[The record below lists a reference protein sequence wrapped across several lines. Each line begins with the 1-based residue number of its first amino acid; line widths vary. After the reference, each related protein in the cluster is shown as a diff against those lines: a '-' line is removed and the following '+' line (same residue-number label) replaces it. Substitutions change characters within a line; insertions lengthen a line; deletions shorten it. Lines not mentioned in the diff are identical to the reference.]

1 MKKVIRWIL
10 SIVAVL
16 LVAVLVT
23 GVILV
28 VMIHEKRDV
37 TDPAVA
43 AKNRGFSTVLN
54 SHMEADLTAARESGE
69 ARFLFSEEDLK
80 FLFYAI
86 LQSIDPPPG
95 VTLSGVDVSVADGV
109 YTLAVSAKLGVM
121 PTVLRAGLSFAE
133 TAGSYSVTL
142 TQASAGSLEVV
153 RGLGHW
159 ILCRTDPA
167 KVESALASV
176 HLYCSVDLDAM
187 TVTFTKE
194 NILRTVS
201 ALTGSEEDATL
212 LHLLLDVVLDH
223 GSLLS
228 LSLGDN
234 NLLGAVL
241 HLARIRY
248 NAEERGALPYTYD
261 FDAVAR
267 QTETL
272 LAAGTITEEQVPP
285 VFRLLVKGYES
296 LSDRDKEALR
306 EVDLTSVGVT
316 DKETYRGMMEKERRS
331 LSDLLTND
339 QFFLSSG
346 SSLLPMFGV
355 KITDDM
361 LTEVLRSMDFV
372 GFSLAFS
379 GADTGRVAYVVIEQ
393 FNLLATEDH
402 IDLGM
407 IVNINGVQ
415 TVMTAALSAPPAA
428 GVAINAKVD
437 SVMLGEEPL
446 TEAQRRELLTY
457 LASAAAGVDFIAFDA
472 EEETVT
478 LRFDEAIAGLS
489 ELQRLCEAYPM
500 FAPQTVVEN
509 GVVTITYRAKI

>member
-1 MKKVIRWIL
+1 MKKAIRWIFA
-10 SIVAVL
+10 IIAVL
-16 LVAVLVT
+16 LLAVIVTGAVLT
-23 GVILV
+23 

-37 TDPAVA
+37 TDPTVA
-43 AKNRGFSTVLN
+43 AKKRGLRTVLN

-86 LQSIDPPPG
+86 LQSIDPPSG
-95 VTLSGVDVSVADGV
+95 VTLSGVDVTVADGN
-109 YTLAVSAKLGVM
+109 YTLAVSARIGVM

-133 TAGSYSVTL
+133 SAGSYSVTL

-153 RGLGHW
+153 RGLGRL
-159 ILCRTDPA
+159 ILRRADAA
-167 KVESALASV
+167 KIEQSLASV
-176 HLYCSVDLDAM
+176 NLFCMVNLDTM

-194 NILRTVS
+194 NILRT
-201 ALTGSEEDATL
+201 AATLTGGEEDATL
-212 LHLLLDVVLDH
+212 LHLLLDVFLDH
-223 GSLLS
+223 ESLLS
-228 LSLGDN
+228 LSLGNN

-248 NAEERGALPYTYD
+248 STEERGALPYTYD

-267 QTETL
+267 QVETL
-272 LAAGTITEEQVPP
+272 LAAGLVTEEQVSP
-285 VFRLLVKGYES
+285 VFRLLVKGYAS
-296 LSDRDKEALR
+296 LSDQDKAAL
-306 EVDLTSVGVT
+306 EGVDLTSVGVT
-316 DKETYRGMMEKERRS
+316 DKETYRGMMEKEQRS

-346 SSLLPMFGV
+346 ALLPTFGV

-379 GADTGRVAYVVIEQ
+379 GADTGRVAYAVIEQ
-393 FNLLATEDH
+393 FNLLATENH
-402 IDLGM
+402 MDLEM

-415 TVMTAALSAPPAA
+415 TVMTAALSAPPAT
-428 GVAINAKVD
+428 GVVINAKVD

-457 LASAAAGVDFIAFDA
+457 LASAAAGVDFIAFNA

-478 LRFDEAIAGLS
+478 LRFAEAIAGLS

-500 FAPQTVVEN
+500 LAPQTVVEN

>member
-1 MKKVIRWIL
+1 MKKVIRWIFA
-10 SIVAVL
+10 IIAVL
-16 LVAVLVT
+16 LLAVIVT
-23 GVILV
+23 GVVLT

-37 TDPAVA
+37 TDPTVA
-43 AKNRGFSTVLN
+43 AKKRGLRTVLN
-54 SHMEADLTAARESGE
+54 SHMEADLTAALESGE
-69 ARFLFSEEDLK
+69 ARFLFSEQDLK

-86 LQSIDPPPG
+86 LQSIDPPSG
-95 VTLSGVDVSVADGV
+95 VTLSGVDVTVADGN
-109 YTLAVSAKLGVM
+109 YTLAVSARIGVM

-133 TAGSYSVTL
+133 SAGSYSVTL

-153 RGLGHW
+153 RGLGRL
-159 ILCRTDPA
+159 ILRRADAA
-167 KVESALASV
+167 KIEQSLASV
-176 HLYCSVDLDAM
+176 NLFCMVNLDTM

-194 NILRTVS
+194 NILRTAA
-201 ALTGSEEDATL
+201 ALIGGEEDATL
-212 LHLLLDVVLDH
+212 LHLLLDVFLDH
-223 GSLLS
+223 ESLLS
-228 LSLGDN
+228 LSLGNN

-248 NAEERGALPYTYD
+248 STEERGALPYTYD
-261 FDAVAR
+261 FDAVA
-267 QTETL
+267 QQVETL
-272 LAAGTITEEQVPP
+272 LAAGLVTEEQVSP
-285 VFRLLVKGYES
+285 VFRLLVKGYAS
-296 LSDRDKEALR
+296 LSDQDKAAL
-306 EVDLTSVGVT
+306 EGVDLTPVGVT
-316 DKETYRGMMEKERRS
+316 DKETYRGMMEKEQRS

-346 SSLLPMFGV
+346 ALLPTFGV

-393 FNLLATEDH
+393 FNLLATENH
-402 IDLGM
+402 IDLEM

-428 GVAINAKVD
+428 DVAINAKVD

-457 LASAAAGVDFIAFDA
+457 LASAAAGVDFIAFNA

-478 LRFDEAIAGLS
+478 LRFAEAIAGLS
-489 ELQRLCEAYPM
+489 ELQRLCETYPM
-500 FAPQTVVEN
+500 FAPQAVIEN
-509 GVVTITYRAKI
+509 GVVNITYRAKI

>member
-1 MKKVIRWIL
+1 MKKAIRWIFA
-10 SIVAVL
+10 IIAVL
-16 LVAVLVT
+16 LLAVIVT
-23 GVILV
+23 GVVLT

-37 TDPAVA
+37 TDPTVA
-43 AKNRGFSTVLN
+43 AKKRGLRTVLN

-69 ARFLFSEEDLK
+69 ARFLFSEQDLK

-86 LQSIDPPPG
+86 LRSIDPPPG

-133 TAGSYSVTL
+133 SAGSYSVTL

-153 RGLGHW
+153 RGLGRL
-159 ILCRTDPA
+159 ILCRADAA
-167 KVESALASV
+167 KIEQSLASV
-176 HLYCSVDLDAM
+176 NLFCMVNLDTM

-194 NILRTVS
+194 NILRT
-201 ALTGSEEDATL
+201 AATLTGGEEDATL
-212 LHLLLDVVLDH
+212 LHLLLDVFLDH
-223 GSLLS
+223 ESLLS
-228 LSLGDN
+228 LSLGNN

-248 NAEERGALPYTYD
+248 STEERGALPYTYD

-267 QTETL
+267 QVEAL
-272 LAAGTITEEQVPP
+272 LAAGLVTEEQVSP
-285 VFRLLVKGYES
+285 VFRLLVKGYAS
-296 LSDRDKEALR
+296 LSDQDKAAL
-306 EVDLTSVGVT
+306 EGVDLTSVDVT
-316 DKETYRGMMEKERRS
+316 DKETYRGMMEKEQRS

-346 SSLLPMFGV
+346 ALLPTFGV

-361 LTEVLRSMDFV
+361 LTEVLRSMNFV

-393 FNLLATEDH
+393 FNLLATEND
-402 IDLGM
+402 IDLEM

-457 LASAAAGVDFIAFDA
+457 LASAADVDFIAFNA

-478 LRFDEAIAGLS
+478 LRFAEAIAGLS
-489 ELQRLCEAYPM
+489 ELQRLCETYPM

-509 GVVTITYRAKI
+509 GVVNITYRAKI

>member
-1 MKKVIRWIL
+1 MKKAIRWIFA
-10 SIVAVL
+10 IIAVL
-16 LVAVLVT
+16 LLAVIVT
-23 GVILV
+23 GVVLT
-28 VMIHEKRDV
+28 VMIHEKHDV
-37 TDPAVA
+37 TDPTVA
-43 AKNRGFSTVLN
+43 AKKRGLRTVLN

-69 ARFLFSEEDLK
+69 ARFLFSEQDLK

-86 LQSIDPPPG
+86 LQSIDPPSG
-95 VTLSGVDVSVADGV
+95 VTLSGVDVTVADGV
-109 YTLAVSAKLGVM
+109 YTLAVSAKLGIM

-133 TAGSYSVTL
+133 SADSYSVTL

-153 RGLGHW
+153 RGLVRL
-159 ILCRTDPA
+159 ILRRADAA
-167 KVESALASV
+167 KIEQSLASV
-176 HLYCSVDLDAM
+176 NLFCMVNLDTM

-194 NILRTVS
+194 NILRT
-201 ALTGSEEDATL
+201 AATLTGGEEDATL
-212 LHLLLDVVLDH
+212 LHLLLDVFLDH
-223 GSLLS
+223 ESLLS
-228 LSLGDN
+228 LSLGNN

-248 NAEERGALPYTYD
+248 STEERGALPYTYD

-267 QTETL
+267 QVEAL
-272 LAAGTITEEQVPP
+272 LAAGLVTEEQVSP
-285 VFRLLVKGYES
+285 VFRLLVKGYAS
-296 LSDRDKEALR
+296 LSDQDKAAL
-306 EVDLTSVGVT
+306 EGVDLTSVGIT
-316 DKETYRGMMEKERRS
+316 DKETYRGMMEKEQRS

-346 SSLLPMFGV
+346 ALLPTFGV

-361 LTEVLRSMDFV
+361 LTEVLRSMNFV

-393 FNLLATEDH
+393 FNLLATENH
-402 IDLGM
+402 IDLEM

-428 GVAINAKVD
+428 GAAIHAKVD

-457 LASAAAGVDFIAFDA
+457 LASAAADVDFIAFNA

-478 LRFDEAIAGLS
+478 LRFAEAIAGLS

-500 FAPQTVVEN
+500 LAPQTVVEN

>member
-1 MKKVIRWIL
+1 MKKAIKWIFA
-10 SIVAVL
+10 IIAVL
-16 LVAVLVT
+16 LLAVIVI
-23 GVILV
+23 GVILT

-37 TDPAVA
+37 TDPTVA
-43 AKNRGFSTVLN
+43 AKKRGLRTVLN

-69 ARFLFSEEDLK
+69 ARFLFSEQDLK

-86 LQSIDPPPG
+86 LQSIDPPSG
-95 VTLSGVDVSVADGV
+95 VTLSGVDVTVADGN
-109 YTLAVSAKLGVM
+109 YTLAVSARIGVM

-133 TAGSYSVTL
+133 SAGSYSVTL

-153 RGLGHW
+153 RGLGRL
-159 ILCRTDPA
+159 ILRRADAA
-167 KVESALASV
+167 KIEQSLASV
-176 HLYCSVDLDAM
+176 NLFCTVNLDTM

-194 NILRTVS
+194 SILRTAA
-201 ALTGSEEDATL
+201 ALTGGEEDATL
-212 LHLLLDVVLDH
+212 LHLLLDVFLDH
-223 GSLLS
+223 ESLLS
-228 LSLGDN
+228 LSLGNN

-248 NAEERGALPYTYD
+248 STEERGALPYTYD
-261 FDAVAR
+261 FDAVA
-267 QTETL
+267 QQVEAL
-272 LAAGTITEEQVPP
+272 LAAGLVTEEQVSP
-285 VFRLLVKGYES
+285 VFRLLVKGYAS
-296 LSDRDKEALR
+296 LSDQDKAAL
-306 EVDLTSVGVT
+306 EGVDLTSVGVT
-316 DKETYRGMMEKERRS
+316 DKETYRGMMEKEQRS

-346 SSLLPMFGV
+346 ALLPTFGV

-361 LTEVLRSMDFV
+361 LTEVLRSMNFV

-393 FNLLATEDH
+393 FNLLATENH
-402 IDLGM
+402 IDLEM

-428 GVAINAKVD
+428 GVAIHAKVD

-457 LASAAAGVDFIAFDA
+457 LASAAAGVDFIAFNA

-478 LRFDEAIAGLS
+478 LRFAEALTGLS
-489 ELQRLCEAYPM
+489 ELQRLCETYPM
-500 FAPQTVVEN
+500 FAPQAVIEN
-509 GVVTITYRAKI
+509 GVVNITYRAKI

>member
-1 MKKVIRWIL
+1 MKKAIRWIFA
-10 SIVAVL
+10 IIAVL
-16 LVAVLVT
+16 LLAVIVT
-23 GVILV
+23 GVVLT

-37 TDPAVA
+37 TDPTVA
-43 AKNRGFSTVLN
+43 AKNRGLRTVLN

-69 ARFLFSEEDLK
+69 ARFLFSEQDLK

-86 LQSIDPPPG
+86 LQSIDPPSG
-95 VTLSGVDVSVADGV
+95 VTLSGVDVTVADGV

-133 TAGSYSVTL
+133 SAGSYSVTL
-142 TQASAGSLEVV
+142 TQASAGSLEVL
-153 RGLGHW
+153 RGLGRL
-159 ILCRTDPA
+159 ILRRADAA
-167 KVESALASV
+167 KIEQSLASV
-176 HLYCSVDLDAM
+176 NLFCMVNLDTM

-194 NILRTVS
+194 NILRT
-201 ALTGSEEDATL
+201 AATLTGGEEDATL
-212 LHLLLDVVLDH
+212 LHLLLDVFLDH
-223 GSLLS
+223 ESLLS
-228 LSLGDN
+228 LSLGNN

-248 NAEERGALPYTYD
+248 STEERGALPYTYD

-267 QTETL
+267 QVEAL
-272 LAAGTITEEQVPP
+272 LAAGAVTEAQVSP
-285 VFRLLVKGYES
+285 VFRLLVKGYAS
-296 LSDRDKEALR
+296 LSDQDKAAL
-306 EVDLTSVGVT
+306 EGVDLTSVGVT
-316 DKETYRGMMEKERRS
+316 DKETYRGMMEKEQRS

-346 SSLLPMFGV
+346 TLLPTFGV

-361 LTEVLRSMDFV
+361 LTEVLRSMNFV

-393 FNLLATEDH
+393 FNLLAKENH
-402 IDLGM
+402 IDLEM

-457 LASAAAGVDFIAFDA
+457 LASAAADVDFIAFNA

-478 LRFDEAIAGLS
+478 LRFAEAIAGLS
-489 ELQRLCEAYPM
+489 ELQRLCETYPM
-500 FAPQTVVEN
+500 FAPQTVIEN
-509 GVVTITYRAKI
+509 GVVNITYRAKI

>member
-1 MKKVIRWIL
+1 MKKAIRWIFA
-10 SIVAVL
+10 IIAVL
-16 LVAVLVT
+16 LLAVIVT
-23 GVILV
+23 GVVLT

-37 TDPAVA
+37 TDPTVA
-43 AKNRGFSTVLN
+43 AKKRGLRTVLN

-69 ARFLFSEEDLK
+69 ARFLFSEQDLK

-86 LQSIDPPPG
+86 LQSIDPPSG
-95 VTLSGVDVSVADGV
+95 VTLSGVDVTVADGN
-109 YTLAVSAKLGVM
+109 YTLAVSARIGVM

-133 TAGSYSVTL
+133 SAGSYSVTL

-153 RGLGHW
+153 RGLGRL
-159 ILCRTDPA
+159 ILRRADAA
-167 KVESALASV
+167 KIEQSLASV
-176 HLYCSVDLDAM
+176 NLFCMVNLDTM

-194 NILRTVS
+194 NILRT
-201 ALTGSEEDATL
+201 AATLTGGEEDATL
-212 LHLLLDVVLDH
+212 LHLLLDVFLDH
-223 GSLLS
+223 ESLLS
-228 LSLGDN
+228 LSLGNN

-248 NAEERGALPYTYD
+248 STEERGTLPYTYD
-261 FDAVAR
+261 FDAVA
-267 QTETL
+267 QQVEAL
-272 LAAGTITEEQVPP
+272 LAAGLVTEEQVSP
-285 VFRLLVKGYES
+285 VFRLLVKGYAS
-296 LSDRDKEALR
+296 LSDQDKAAL
-306 EVDLTSVGVT
+306 EGVDLTSVGVT
-316 DKETYRGMMEKERRS
+316 DKETYRGMMEKEQRS

-346 SSLLPMFGV
+346 ALLPTFGV

-361 LTEVLRSMDFV
+361 LTEVLRSMNFV

-393 FNLLATEDH
+393 FNLLATENH
-402 IDLGM
+402 IDLEM

-415 TVMTAALSAPPAA
+415 TVMTAALSAPPAVD
-428 GVAINAKVD
+428 VAINAKVD

-457 LASAAAGVDFIAFDA
+457 LASAAADVDFIAFNA

-478 LRFDEAIAGLS
+478 LRFAEAIAGLS

-500 FAPQTVVEN
+500 FAPQTVIEN
-509 GVVTITYRAKI
+509 GVVNITYRAKI

>member
-1 MKKVIRWIL
+1 MKKAIRWIFA
-10 SIVAVL
+10 IIAVL
-16 LVAVLVT
+16 LLAVIVT
-23 GVILV
+23 GVVLT

-37 TDPAVA
+37 TDPTVA
-43 AKNRGFSTVLN
+43 AKKRGLRTVLN

-69 ARFLFSEEDLK
+69 ARFLFSEHDLK

-86 LQSIDPPPG
+86 LQSIDPPSG
-95 VTLSGVDVSVADGV
+95 VTLSGVDVTVADGN
-109 YTLAVSAKLGVM
+109 YTLAVSARIGVM

-133 TAGSYSVTL
+133 SAGSYSVTL

-153 RGLGHW
+153 RGLGRL
-159 ILCRTDPA
+159 ILRRADAA
-167 KVESALASV
+167 KIEQSLASV
-176 HLYCSVDLDAM
+176 NLFCMVNLDTM

-194 NILRTVS
+194 NILRT
-201 ALTGSEEDATL
+201 AATLTGGEEDATL
-212 LHLLLDVVLDH
+212 LHLLLDVFLDH
-223 GSLLS
+223 ESLLS
-228 LSLGDN
+228 LSLGNN

-248 NAEERGALPYTYD
+248 STEERGALPYTYD

-267 QTETL
+267 QVEAL
-272 LAAGTITEEQVPP
+272 LAAGLVTEEQVSP
-285 VFRLLVKGYES
+285 VFRLLVKGYAS
-296 LSDRDKEALR
+296 LSDQDKAAL
-306 EVDLTSVGVT
+306 EGVDLTSVGVT
-316 DKETYRGMMEKERRS
+316 DKETYRGMMEKEQRS

-346 SSLLPMFGV
+346 ALLPTFGV

-361 LTEVLRSMDFV
+361 LTEVLRSMNFV

-393 FNLLATEDH
+393 FNLLATENH
-402 IDLGM
+402 IDLEM

-428 GVAINAKVD
+428 GVATHAKVD

-457 LASAAAGVDFIAFDA
+457 LASAAADVDFIAFNA

-478 LRFDEAIAGLS
+478 LRFAEAIAGLS

-500 FAPQTVVEN
+500 FAPQTVIEN
-509 GVVTITYRAKI
+509 GVVNITYRAKI